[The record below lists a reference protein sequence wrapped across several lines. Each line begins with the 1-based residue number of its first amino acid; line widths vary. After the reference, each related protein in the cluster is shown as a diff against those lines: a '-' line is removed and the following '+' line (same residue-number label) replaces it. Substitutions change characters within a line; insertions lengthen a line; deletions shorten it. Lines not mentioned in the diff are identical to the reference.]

1 MSSAQRNAVIRK
13 RGLARALRLTAL
25 IVILA
30 AFSSVSSRALPVLQ
44 SESLVSGL
52 PPRSSDPTPH
62 FEKVNGRSVLYVDGI
77 PHTVLTVE
85 IPWTELIYG
94 RYLETQSAYD
104 YLYPA
109 ARKMHLNALKVPVKW
124 SQVEPRE
131 GVYDFSYVDHA
142 LKMAREHS
150 LRLVLGWFGHYASG
164 DGNIYRNLT
173 SEVFAPMYII
183 EDDKR
188 FPRAVDAEGRSH
200 HNAISYEYP
209 AVIQKEVGAFT
220 AFMGH
225 LKEVD
230 SERRTVVMIQV
241 ENEIAVFGFDRQNRK
256 MWRDHSPA
264 ANTLFRE
271 KGFNDDLRYSA
282 WRLSTNWIKPITDAG
297 AAVYRLPFFLNYVG
311 GKLTDWMVGGSPGE
325 DVETFL
331 DNCPNLDFI
340 GVNLY
345 PSGDSSLAD
354 FRAKL
359 NEYSVGRNLPAI
371 TETNSDRTP
380 VAPRLAFVSVGE
392 YGAPIFAPWALNI
405 SYPTSYQPYVLDDG
419 LLANGAPALSECYSA
434 LSQALPLISYF
445 AGTPRL
451 KVFSSTLPGT
461 SFQSTVDLEGT
472 KVTVAGQDNGQAI
485 VIRASGEEHFA
496 VGYRT
501 RVSIWDDTRF
511 VWPALKRVLVE
522 RVRWA
527 DGKWHAEG
535 SPRYVFNQ
543 SDRTLSFTLST
554 PQVVRITIGR

>member
-1 MSSAQRNAVIRK
+1 M
-13 RGLARALRLTAL
+13 TL
-25 IVILA
+25 IVVIA
-30 AFSSVSSRALPVLQ
+30 ACSFVPSRAVLASQ
-44 SESLVSGL
+44 QESLLSGL
-52 PPRSSDPTPH
+52 PPRSADTTPH
-62 FEKVNGRSVLYVDGI
+62 FETVNGRSVLYVDGN

-94 RYLETQSAYD
+94 RYSETQSAYD

-109 ARKMHLNALKVPVKW
+109 ARKMNLNALKVPVKW

-142 LKMAREHS
+142 LKMAREHG
-150 LRLVLGWFGHYASG
+150 LRLVLCWFGHYASG

-183 EDDKR
+183 EDEKR
-188 FPRAVDAEGRSH
+188 FPRAVDADGRSH

-209 AVIQKEVGAFT
+209 AVIQQEVGAFT
-220 AFMGH
+220 AFMRH
-225 LKEVD
+225 LKTVD
-230 SERRTVVMIQV
+230 SERQTVVMVQV

-256 MWRDHSPA
+256 MWRDHSA
-264 ANTLFRE
+264 AADKLFQE
-271 KGFNDDLRYSA
+271 KGFTDDLRYSA

-297 AAVYRLPFFLNYVG
+297 AGVYKLPFFLNYVG
-311 GKLTDWMVGGSPGE
+311 GKLADWMVGGSPGE

-331 DNCPNLDFI
+331 DNCPNLSFI

-359 NEYSVGRNLPAI
+359 DEYSIGRNLPAI

-380 VAPRLAFVSVGE
+380 VAPRLAFVAVGE

-445 AGTPRL
+445 AGTPKL

-461 SFQSTVDLEGT
+461 SFQSTRDLEGT
-472 KVTVAGQDNGQAI
+472 KVTVSGQENGQAI
-485 VIRASGEEHFA
+485 VIRVAADEYLA
-496 VGYRT
+496 VGYRA
-501 RVSIWDDTRF
+501 RVSIWDETSF
-511 VWPALKRVLVE
+511 VWPALKQVSVE

-527 DGKWHAEG
+527 DGKWQAEG
-535 SPRYVFNQ
+535 SPRHVFNQ
-543 SDRTLSFTLST
+543 SEGTLSFTLST
-554 PQVVRITIGR
+554 PQAVRITIAR